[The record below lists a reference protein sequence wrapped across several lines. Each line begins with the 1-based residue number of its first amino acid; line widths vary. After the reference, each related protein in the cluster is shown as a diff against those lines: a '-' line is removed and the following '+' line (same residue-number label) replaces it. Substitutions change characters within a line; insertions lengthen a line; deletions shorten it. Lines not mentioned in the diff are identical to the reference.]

1 MMTAMA
7 FDRPT
12 IFSMSELAARIEML
26 TPKQNGFVDTEEG
39 ETEEETMK
47 HTASIKGMWKKA
59 FKSLKSNDKQT
70 TWLSKKGSI
79 IKRKDSEPP
88 EEEPEEVSKEID
100 PVYSLLKCAADL
112 PKVPKAQKEA
122 PCCSHLAGK
131 ADTSSGSTSKASS
144 PSSSA
149 SHSPKTRRKKLNAR
163 MKSFSLDTPDPPK
176 QLLGIDETTKKK
188 SSSFT
193 NNCFGQPNVAVTA
206 SKKRFGF
213 ANRSTSLE
221 IEDSKRRSR
230 SSSPQLSP
238 KSKKKETDVY
248 VSLYHFRGKEKDD
261 MDLRPGSRVS
271 VTNSSDPDWWKGK
284 CNGRSGYF
292 PAKYLLK
299 LTKYQRVYQVT
310 HTMNLTEIDG
320 LGGMRLHKD
329 QIVLAVGEPEDD
341 AIVIHVKA
349 ANNRE
354 AMCPAQF
361 LAEV

>member
-1 MMTAMA
+1 
-7 FDRPT
+7 
-12 IFSMSELAARIEML
+12 ML
-26 TPKQNGFVDTEEG
+26 TPKQNGYADAEDGESDEEK
-39 ETEEETMK
+39 MK

-70 TWLSKKGSI
+70 WLSKKGSL
-79 IKRKDSEPP
+79 IKRKDSEVPHD
-88 EEEPEEVSKEID
+88 EEPEEVAKEID

-112 PKVPKAQKEA
+112 PKVPKTPKDAQ
-122 PCCSHLAGK
+122 CCSHVAGK
-131 ADTSSGSTSKASS
+131 GDSSGSTSKASS

-193 NNCFGQPNVAVTA
+193 NNCFGQTSVAVVA

-213 ANRSTSLE
+213 GNRSTSLE
-221 IEDSKRRSR
+221 IEDVKRRSR

-238 KSKKKETDVY
+238 KSKKKEADVY

-261 MDLRPGSRVS
+261 MDLRPGCRVV

-299 LTKYQRVYQVT
+299 LTKHQRVYQVT

-329 QIVLAVGEPEDD
+329 QIVLGMSEPEEG

-361 LAEV
+361 LSEV